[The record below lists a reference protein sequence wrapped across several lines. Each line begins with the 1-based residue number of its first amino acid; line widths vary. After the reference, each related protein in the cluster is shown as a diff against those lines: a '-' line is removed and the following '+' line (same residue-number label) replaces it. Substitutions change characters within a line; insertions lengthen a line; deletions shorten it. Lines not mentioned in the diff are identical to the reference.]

1 MKLFLYCVQLP
12 MCTLAFLSAV
22 AKGGQESVKQGQ
34 EAFRLKA
41 IFAIDQLLG
50 QMDRAAELYP
60 DLRKGIETTKSQFE
74 TNALNEGRKAFVSKL
89 ETSNPTAWKDY
100 LAQTAKTLESGKHAA
115 MTLGEARIRWG
126 QFHQMIQHKP
136 CVPAKTRGEIT
147 VQGALL
153 ASNPRYIDNPLLEFD
168 EGWTLPHEIPVS
180 TKSNLV
186 LHIPASWTSTGG
198 GKSTGYFVSDLGF
211 GMTSIGILSLEAPAS
226 SGPPFQEEETQ
237 RALPPGTTITN
248 TALGKLAGLPAQII
262 KCKGLAG
269 NGYLVMAIKYTF
281 QVDSNLVA
289 VTFLVNGTSPNWEE
303 LEALQK
309 KYEPLFNAIA
319 AKATLGSSEMEK
331 KKD

>member
-1 MKLFLYCVQLP
+1 MKLFLLCVQLP
-12 MCTLAFLSAV
+12 MCGLVFLSAM
-22 AKGGQESVKQGQ
+22 AKGEQESVKQGQ
-34 EAFRLKA
+34 ESFRLEA

-50 QMDRAAELYP
+50 QMDRAEELYP
-60 DLRKGIETTKSQFE
+60 DLRQGIETTKSQFE

-100 LAQTAKTLESGKHAA
+100 LAQTEKTLESGKHAA
-115 MTLGEARIRWG
+115 MTLEEARTRWG
-126 QFHQMIQHKP
+126 QLHQMIQHKP
-136 CVPAKTRGEIT
+136 CIPANTRGEVS

-153 ASNPRYIDNPLLEFD
+153 ASNPRYIANPLLEFD
-168 EGWTLPHEIPVS
+168 EGWTLPYAIPVS
-180 TKSNLV
+180 TESNLV
-186 LHIPASWTSTGG
+186 LHIPASWMSTGG

-211 GMTSIGILSLEAPAS
+211 GMTSIGILSLQAPAS

-237 RALPPGTTITN
+237 RTLPPGTMITN

-262 KCKGLAG
+262 KFKGLAG

-281 QVDSNLVA
+281 RVNSNLVA